1 MPGTFRPSAGYAG
14 RGVTLQSAL
23 EYMLY
28 HQKSFAQVKP
38 GTWRRAASQTFSPAT
53 RRFDCRQSQISARSR
68 KYQPLPSMPC
78 CRGSAPVSMLAC
90 ALQVRAGNTAPSG
103 IMKPSRASAASA
115 GVSDPTWADVS
126 PTTST
131 TTSGGVSPPRGE
143 RPRFGLS
150 QQGGPRPR
158 HLAGQ
163 AGRQRGIA
171 GRALGF
177 GQHGPGVGLYLELG
191 CDGPVPE
198 LIERHLD
205 LGPGRPE
212 RAVEIAV
219 DRAMEMDAPGAVARE
234 ALDRL
239 GKVVAV
245 AATVTGAHLVEI
257 AGLVEGRQT
266 GQCTGVAGIAQFE
279 RA

>member
-68 KYQPLPSMPC
+68 KYQPLPTMPC

-90 ALQVRAGNTAPSG
+90 ALQVTAGNTALSG
-103 IMKPSRASAASA
+103 VMKPSRASAASA

-131 TTSGGVSPPRGE
+131 TTSGGVSPPRGGATAI
-143 RPRFGLS
+143 RSLTIGRSAPTSPR
-150 QQGGPRPR
+150 
-158 HLAGQ
+158 
-163 AGRQRGIA
+163 
-171 GRALGF
+171 
-177 GQHGPGVGLYLELG
+177 
-191 CDGPVPE
+191 
-198 LIERHLD
+198 
-205 LGPGRPE
+205 GPGRSPA
-212 RAVEIAV
+212 RH
-219 DRAMEMDAPGAVARE
+219 RRPGARLRAARTRCRS
-234 ALDRL
+234 LPRS
-239 GKVVAV
+239 
-245 AATVTGAHLVEI
+245 
-257 AGLVEGRQT
+257 GL
-266 GQCTGVAGIAQFE
+266 
-279 RA
+279 